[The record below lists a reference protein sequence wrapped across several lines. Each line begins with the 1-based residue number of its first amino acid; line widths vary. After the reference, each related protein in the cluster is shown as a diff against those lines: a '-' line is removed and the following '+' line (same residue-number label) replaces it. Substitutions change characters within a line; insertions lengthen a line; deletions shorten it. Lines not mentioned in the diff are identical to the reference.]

1 MPRHS
6 STVGTYFLEFFP
18 APPCTASALEADKS
32 DYARCSSD
40 VPARVLQQKIVVWCS
55 PFVHMGPAAVAMSM
69 FDIVT
74 LAWRPCQ
81 LQVLEMLRKNRTSSS
96 ELGETSLLKAFF
108 TRGSQISPAGAR
120 ACSRQRRRRADK
132 RRATRPGLQR
142 GRLRR
147 LRVSTSISL
156 HSDSPTPAA
165 ACIFDCVPHC
175 HAGRAR
181 SRKLAHKGLATRH
194 GLLRERLRHPR
205 VGIIMPVRSDT
216 KTPVAACITDC
227 APHFC
232 CQRP

>member
-1 MPRHS
+1 MKVS
-6 STVGTYFLEFFP
+6 LESRNKVDLP
-18 APPCTASALEADKS
+18 IC
-32 DYARCSSD
+32 R
-40 VPARVLQQKIVVWCS
+40 QI
-55 PFVHMGPAAVAMSM
+55 
-69 FDIVT
+69 
-74 LAWRPCQ
+74 
-81 LQVLEMLRKNRTSSS
+81 QVLEKKK
-96 ELGETSLLKAFF
+96 GILKAFF

-181 SRKLAHKGLATRH
+181 SRKVAHKGLATRH

-232 CQRP
+232 CQRPCAVFSAQEAGDQARAAQGASAAPTRR